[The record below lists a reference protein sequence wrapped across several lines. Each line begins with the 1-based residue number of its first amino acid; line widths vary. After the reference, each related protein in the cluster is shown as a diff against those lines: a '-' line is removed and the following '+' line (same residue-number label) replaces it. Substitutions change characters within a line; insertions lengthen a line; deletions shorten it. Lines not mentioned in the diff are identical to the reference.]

1 MNKRRNKGKMVPLE
15 VDAFNAKPKD
25 S

>member
-1 MNKRRNKGKMVPLE
+1 MVPLE